1 LFLLLDA
8 FLYICLLQ
16 PPQSFLTTME
26 EYIKEAPR
34 VVDVPA
40 EPLVCMHIS
49 HISDP
54 IFFGFFFSVSY
65 VLMKFSTFSF

>member
-1 LFLLLDA
+1 MINLIGNHCLFLSLKTL
-8 FLYICLLQ
+8 LYICLLQ

-40 EPLVCMHIS
+40 EPLVCMHI
-49 HISDP
+49 
-54 IFFGFFFSVSY
+54 FSY
-65 VLMKFSTFSF
+65 